1 MLVYLISIICLH
13 SPFFLKKKKM
23 HHLQGLWFGTYSIEH
38 SNVSSV
44 YFLKHYICHYEE
56 MSYVFFFYLQR
67 KNCSVDTKLF
77 SNEKKAILIKEIKTF
92 NLLILFLLKF
102 GRIKKIGF
110 YAVLLSLNEK
120 KLQKVHFFK
129 I

>member
-1 MLVYLISIICLH
+1 M
-13 SPFFLKKKKM
+13 KK
-23 HHLQGLWFGTYSIEH
+23 
-38 SNVSSV
+38 
-44 YFLKHYICHYEE
+44 CH
-56 MSYVFFFYLQR
+56 MFFFYLQR

-77 SNEKKAILIKEIKTF
+77 SNEKKAILIKEIKNF